1 MRTGR
6 KSNNQGFSLVELV
19 IVMAI
24 MAIIVT
30 TVGLSISLVSGR
42 KVKKCADEIVST
54 IERTRVL
61 SLGKDQG
68 QVEFILS
75 QDDASGDYHVRIY
88 QGSNASD
95 GPILDRV
102 VGKDPIEVKV
112 IFSGETEADAV
123 ELGDIVGNSPHAIHA
138 AGEGGLRL
146 IFNRASGAF
155 EKGTNAVGGAGGVKT
170 YCDKIVVTGNGRT
183 IEITTVGPTGKI
195 LQEVK

>member
-24 MAIIVT
+24 MAVVVT

-112 IFSGETEADAV
+112 IFSGETDAV
-123 ELGDIVGNSPHAIHA
+123 ELGEIAGNSPHAIHA
-138 AGEGGLRL
+138 AGDSGLRL

-155 EKGTNAVGGAGGVKT
+155 EKGTNFAGDVKT

>member
-24 MAIIVT
+24 MAVVVT

-75 QDDASGDYHVRIY
+75 QDASGDYHVRIY

-95 GPILDRV
+95 DPILDRV

-112 IFSGETEADAV
+112 RFSDGTEEV
-123 ELGDIVGNSPHAIHA
+123 LGNILGNSPHAIHA
-138 AGEGGLRL
+138 SGEKGLRL

-155 EKGTNAVGGAGGVKT
+155 EKGTNVAGDVKT

>member
-1 MRTGR
+1 MRTGK
-6 KSNNQGFSLVELV
+6 KSKNQGYSLVEMVVV
-19 IVMAI
+19 IAI
-24 MAIIVT
+24 MAIVVT

-75 QDDASGDYHVRIY
+75 QDASGDYHVRIY
-88 QGSNASD
+88 QGSIPSD
-95 GPILDRV
+95 APILDRV

-123 ELGDIVGNSPHAIHA
+123 ELGNIAGNTPHAIHA
-138 AGEGGLRL
+138 AGEGGLHL

-155 EKGTNAVGGAGGVKT
+155 EKGTNAVSDAVKT
-170 YCDKIVVTGNGRT
+170 YCDKIVVTGNSRT

-195 LQEVK
+195 LQEAK

>member
-6 KSNNQGFSLVELV
+6 KSNNQGFSLVELI

-24 MAIIVT
+24 MAVVVT

-75 QDDASGDYHVRIY
+75 QDASGDYHVRIY
-88 QGSNASD
+88 QGSIASD
-95 GPILDRV
+95 EPILDRV

-112 IFSGETEADAV
+112 VFSDGSGTAE
-123 ELGDIVGNSPHAIHA
+123 ELGNISGNSPHAIHA
-138 AGEGGLRL
+138 ATEKGLRL

-155 EKGTNAVGGAGGVKT
+155 EKGTNVAGGDVKT

-195 LQEVK
+195 LQEAK

>member
-1 MRTGR
+1 MRTGK
-6 KSNNQGFSLVELV
+6 KSKNQGYSLVEMVVV
-19 IVMAI
+19 IAI
-24 MAIIVT
+24 MAIVVT
-30 TVGLSISLVSGR
+30 TAGLSISLVSGR

-75 QDDASGDYHVRIY
+75 QDSSGDYHVRIY

-95 GPILDRV
+95 EPVQDRV
-102 VGKDPIEVKV
+102 VGKDPIEIKV
-112 IFSGETEADAV
+112 SFSDGTEAT
-123 ELGDIVGNSPHAIHA
+123 LGSISGNTPHAIHA
-138 AGEGGLRL
+138 ATEGGLRL

-155 EKGTNAVGGAGGVKT
+155 EKGTNAVGGDVKT
-170 YCDKIVVTGNGRT
+170 YCDKITVTGSGRT

-195 LQEVK
+195 LQEAK

>member
-24 MAIIVT
+24 MAIVVT

-75 QDDASGDYHVRIY
+75 QDASGDYHVRIY
-88 QGSNASD
+88 QGSNPSD
-95 GPILDRV
+95 DPILDRV
-102 VGKDPIEVKV
+102 VGKDPIGVKV
-112 IFSGETEADAV
+112 VFSDGTEA
-123 ELGDIVGNSPHAIHA
+123 ELGDILGNTPHAIHA

-146 IFNRASGAF
+146 IFNRSSGAF
-155 EKGTNAVGGAGGVKT
+155 EKGTNAVGGDVKT
-170 YCDKIVVTGNGRT
+170 YCDRIVVTGNGRT

-195 LQEVK
+195 LQEVN

>member
-24 MAIIVT
+24 MAIVVT

-112 IFSGETEADAV
+112 IFSGETEAV

-138 AGEGGLRL
+138 SGEKGLRL

-155 EKGTNAVGGAGGVKT
+155 EKGTNVAGDVKT

>member
-24 MAIIVT
+24 MAVVVT

-88 QGSNASD
+88 QGSIASD

-102 VGKDPIEVKV
+102 VGKDPIKVEV
-112 IFSGETEADAV
+112 IFSGETEAVA
-123 ELGDIVGNSPHAIHA
+123 LGEIAGNTPHAIHA
-138 AGEGGLRL
+138 SREKGLRL

-155 EKGTNAVGGAGGVKT
+155 EKGTNFAGDVKT

>member
-1 MRTGR
+1 MKTGR

-24 MAIIVT
+24 MAIVVT

-61 SLGKDQG
+61 ALGKEQG

-75 QDDASGDYHVRIY
+75 QDTSGDYHVRIY

-95 GPILDRV
+95 APVQDRI
-102 VGKDPIEVKV
+102 VGKDPIEIKV
-112 IFSGETEADAV
+112 LFSDGTETA
-123 ELGDIVGNSPHAIHA
+123 LGSISGNTPHAIHA
-138 AGEGGLRL
+138 VGENGLRL

-155 EKGTNAVGGAGGVKT
+155 EKGTNAIGSDVKT
-170 YCDKIVVTGNGRT
+170 YCDKIVVTGSGRR
-183 IEITTVGPTGKI
+183 IEITTVGATGKI

>member
-24 MAIIVT
+24 MAVVVT

-112 IFSGETEADAV
+112 RFSDGTEEV
-123 ELGDIVGNSPHAIHA
+123 LGNILGNSPHAIDA
-138 AGEGGLRL
+138 SGEKGLRL

-155 EKGTNAVGGAGGVKT
+155 EKGTNVAGDVKT

>member
-24 MAIIVT
+24 MAIVVT

-75 QDDASGDYHVRIY
+75 QDASGDYHVRIY

>member
-24 MAIIVT
+24 MAIVVT

-112 IFSGETEADAV
+112 RFSDGTEEV
-123 ELGDIVGNSPHAIHA
+123 LGNISGNSPHAIHA
-138 AGEGGLRL
+138 SGEKGLRL

-155 EKGTNAVGGAGGVKT
+155 EKGTNVAGDVKT

>member
-6 KSNNQGFSLVELV
+6 KSNNQGFSLVEMIIV
-19 IVMAI
+19 IAI
-24 MAIIVT
+24 MAIMIT
-30 TVGLSISLVSGR
+30 TVGLSLSLVSGR

-75 QDDASGDYHVRIY
+75 QDASSGEYHVRIY

-95 GPILDRV
+95 APVQDRI
-102 VGKDPIEVKV
+102 VGKDPIEIKV
-112 IFSGETEADAV
+112 LFSDRTEAA
-123 ELGDIVGNSPHAIHA
+123 LGSISGNTPHAIHA
-138 AGEGGLRL
+138 AGENGLRL

-155 EKGTNAVGGAGGVKT
+155 EKGTNAIGSDVKT
-170 YCDKIVVTGNGRT
+170 YCDKIVVTGSGRT
-183 IEITTVGPTGKI
+183 IEITTVGATGKI
-195 LQEVK
+195 LQEEK

>member
-6 KSNNQGFSLVELV
+6 KNNNQGFSLVEMV
-19 IVMAI
+19 IVIAI
-24 MAIIVT
+24 MAIVVT
-30 TVGLSISLVSGR
+30 TVGLSISVVSGR

-75 QDDASGDYHVRIY
+75 QDASENYHVRIY
-88 QGSNASD
+88 QGSNAAD
-95 GPILDRV
+95 EPILDRT
-102 VGKDPIEVKV
+102 VGKNPIEIKV
-112 IFSGETEADAV
+112 IFSDGTETV
-123 ELGDIVGNSPHAIHA
+123 LGNITGNTPHAIHA
-138 AGEGGLRL
+138 STENGLRL

-155 EKGTNAVGGAGGVKT
+155 EKGTNAVGGDVKT
-170 YCDKIVVTGNGRT
+170 YCEKVVVTGNGIT

>member
-24 MAIIVT
+24 MAIVVT

-75 QDDASGDYHVRIY
+75 QDTSGDYHVRIY

-95 GPILDRV
+95 DPILDRV
-102 VGKDPIEVKV
+102 VGKDPIGVKV
-112 IFSGETEADAV
+112 FFSDGTEAV
-123 ELGDIVGNSPHAIHA
+123 LGDIAGNTPHAIHA
-138 AGEGGLRL
+138 AGENGLRL

-155 EKGTNAVGGAGGVKT
+155 EKGTNAVGGDVKT

>member
-6 KSNNQGFSLVELV
+6 KSNDRGFSLVEMV
-19 IVMAI
+19 IVIAI
-24 MAIIVT
+24 MAIVVT
-30 TVGLSISLVSGR
+30 TAGLSISMVSGR

-75 QDDASGDYHVRIY
+75 QDASGDYHVRIY

-95 GPILDRV
+95 APILDRA
-102 VGKDPIEVKV
+102 VGKDPIEIKV
-112 IFSGETEADAV
+112 FFSDGTEA
-123 ELGDIVGNSPHAIHA
+123 ELGNIAGNTPHAIHA

-155 EKGTNAVGGAGGVKT
+155 EKGTNAVGSDVKT

>member
-24 MAIIVT
+24 MAIVVT

-75 QDDASGDYHVRIY
+75 QDASGDYHVRIY

-112 IFSGETEADAV
+112 RFSDGTEEV
-123 ELGDIVGNSPHAIHA
+123 LGNISGNSPHAIHA
-138 AGEGGLRL
+138 SGEKGLRL

-155 EKGTNAVGGAGGVKT
+155 EKGTNVAGDVKT